1 MGLCFAAK
9 YFAIRRNLLTSGEEV
24 KLLGLQGYRTFP
36 VFEVVVY
43 LQGKMGLELND
54 LAISA
59 CILLGHSPFYFNT
72 LCNSEIV
79 VGWSPDK
86 SYERMK

>member
-24 KLLGLQGYRTFP
+24 KCLDYRDIEHFRYSKSRFTYRGRW
-36 VFEVVVY
+36 VWNR
-43 LQGKMGLELND
+43 ND

-59 CILLGHSPFYFNT
+59 CILLGHSLFYFNT

-86 SYERMK
+86 SYE